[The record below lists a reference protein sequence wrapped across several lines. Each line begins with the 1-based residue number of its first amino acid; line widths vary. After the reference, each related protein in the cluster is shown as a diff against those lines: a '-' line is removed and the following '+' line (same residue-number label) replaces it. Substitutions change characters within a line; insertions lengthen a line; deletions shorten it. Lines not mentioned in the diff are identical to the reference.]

1 MLSPARARPGAC
13 DRFGTRCAPVRS
25 GRLCVTL
32 DRAWRCLPDDAATLA
47 PIYGRLL
54 FLEARDHYAALR
66 LLQRAID
73 IGPDPDVAALIVLV
87 LLRLERPEDARQR
100 LAAALADYCVV
111 PGGLLAHAAGETVQH
126 PAIEAPGWVGRGAA
140 LEFVGELSPL
150 ERSSVLEVRLDGRAG
165 YTQPVGEHAARGPA
179 WVPLRGPAAQRQCE
193 R

>member
-1 MLSPARARPGAC
+1 M
-13 DRFGTRCAPVRS
+13 
-25 GRLCVTL
+25 
-32 DRAWRCLPDDAATLA
+32 
-47 PIYGRLL
+47 
-54 FLEARDHYAALR
+54 
-66 LLQRAID
+66 
-73 IGPDPDVAALIVLV
+73 AALIVLV

-165 YTQPVGEHAARGPA
+165 YTQPVGNTPRAGLRGFRFEAPQPSVNA
-179 WVPLRGPAAQRQCE
+179 SVDVSVHGVPLLGSASRIPAEFALDGRTEGSGRYLTGWARIGWSPQ
-193 R
+193 